1 MGSSTDTKRTKWHVV
16 ERWQRLAAQNMGSCA
31 IEQYLQWCKIKVDDV
46 LGTEEYKCDATERL
60 HRYANVYTALQ
71 QIINTKKPEAFEEPT
86 AGAQKG
92 LGPRPFRKEQ
102 VLARFARSAITWLC
116 VSITGVNG
124 REPDYLGVLNKAF
137 DGKIKYAEKNDT
149 LVAQLLKAYHECMEW
164 FPDKFESRSNRKTHG
179 RKRGKRVRDGACV
192 NNLLETRDGLG
203 LAAGEQG
210 LLGLKD
216 FAEKEDLK
224 DLTVVAETVPE
235 PLPMVLGYG
244 ENFILEPMDAEA
256 PMKVCIK
263 KEGEAA

>member
-1 MGSSTDTKRTKWHVV
+1 MGSSTDNKHTKRHVV

-31 IEQYLQWCKIKVDDV
+31 IEQYLRWCKIKVDDV
-46 LGTEEYKCDATERL
+46 LGTEEYKCDADERL

-137 DGKIKYAEKNDT
+137 DDKIKYAKKTDD
-149 LVAQLLKAYHECMEW
+149 LVPQLLQAYHESMEW
-164 FPDKFESRSNRKTHG
+164 FPDKFESRSNIKSQG
-179 RKRGKRVRDGACV
+179 RKRSKRVRDGACV
-192 NNLLETRDGLG
+192 NKLLETMDGFG
-203 LAAGEQG
+203 LAAREQG
-210 LLGLKD
+210 WLGFKN
-216 FAEKEDLK
+216 FAKKDLK
-224 DLTVVAETVPE
+224 ALTVVVEKVTE

-244 ENFILEPMDAEA
+244 EDSILEPMDVQT
-256 PMKVCIK
+256 PMKVFFK
-263 KEGEAA
+263 EEGEAT